1 MGTGALKE
9 VEKKPRAICVL
20 GMHRSGTSTVTRAV
34 NLLGAYLGQN
44 ADLMPPTLDNPEG
57 YWERL
62 DIRQLHDRLLEKLGR
77 TWSTAAPLPDQ
88 WQLAEEVCLYK
99 EELKALV
106 RANFAGHPLWAWK
119 DPRTCILL
127 PLWREVLEELGIEL
141 SCIFVVRNPLDVA
154 NSLKNR
160 DLIPLHQAFGIW
172 FNQNLVAL
180 KDAAGLPTV
189 FMAYDQF
196 LESWERELRRCAV
209 ALALEWPADDQ
220 PLKQVMGS
228 FIRPELRHSKSSA
241 ERLQG
246 ASRPVQTLFAAL
258 SEAIAHPTAPEDRL
272 RDTVTGLFRDF
283 YDYASFFQSGL
294 DRSFVAQITNR
305 RRYVAFVLSVCNQLD
320 ATVRCLESLARI
332 GVSDSEI
339 VVVDNA
345 STDGTREFL
354 AGRPS
359 LCVLSN
365 RSNLGQSAGWNQGVQ
380 AAGATWTV
388 ILTPEVILAPGFR
401 EGLIHF
407 AEEGGCDLVSPA
419 IGEGELDY
427 ELSAFTKEFVKTM
440 GRACRYGMA
449 WSCLFMVHRRVFVRV
464 GLFDTGLQP
473 AGAEAEDFFRRAC
486 AVGFRMAVTG
496 RAYVHYHGAIPPS
509 RLLGRVQQPN
519 GDHRESQK
527 TRRLAWCSEALRD
540 KARAALWRFNERWR
554 FGMTLRMKRSR
565 GRWRFA

>member
-1 MGTGALKE
+1 MKAL
-9 VEKKPRAICVL
+9 EKKPRAICIL

-34 NLLGAYLGQN
+34 NLLGAYLGQD
-44 ADLMPPTLDNPEG
+44 ADLMPPTPANPEG

-62 DIRQLHDRLLEKLGR
+62 DIWRLHERLLEKLGR

-88 WQLAEEVCLYK
+88 WHLAEEVFPYK
-99 EELKALV
+99 DELKALV
-106 RANFAGHPLWAWK
+106 RANFTDHPLWAWK

-127 PLWREVLEELGIEL
+127 PLWRAVLEELGIEL

-154 NSLKNR
+154 NSLENR
-160 DLIPLHQAFGIW
+160 DRIPLHQAFGIW

-189 FMAYDQF
+189 FLAYDQF
-196 LESWERELRRCAV
+196 LESWERELRRCAL

-220 PLKQVMGS
+220 PLKQVMRS

-241 ERLQG
+241 EKLQG
-246 ASRPVQTLFAAL
+246 AARPIQTLFAAL

-272 RDTVTGLFRDF
+272 RDTVTGLFKEF

-294 DRSFVAQITNR
+294 DRSFVARITPR
-305 RRYVAFVLSVCNQLD
+305 ARTVAFVLSVCNQLD

-332 GVSDSEI
+332 GISNSEI

-354 AGRPS
+354 AGRPG
-359 LCVLSN
+359 LCVLFN
-365 RSNLGQSAGWNQGVQ
+365 RSNLGRSAAWNQGVQ
-380 AAGATWTV
+380 AADATWTV
-388 ILTPEVILAPGFR
+388 LLSPEVVLAPGFR

-407 AEEGGCDLVSPA
+407 AEEEGCDLVSPA

-427 ELSAFTKEFVKTM
+427 ELSAFAEKFVKTM
-440 GRACRYGMA
+440 GSARRDEMA
-449 WSCLFMVHRRVFVRV
+449 WSCLFMVHHRVFDRV
-464 GLFDTGLQP
+464 GLFDFGAQP
-473 AGAEAEDFFRRAC
+473 AGREAEDFFRRAC
-486 AVGFRMAVTG
+486 AVRFRMAVTG
-496 RAYVHYHGAIPPS
+496 RAFVHHCGAMPPS
-509 RLLGRVQQPN
+509 RLPGRVKPSN
-519 GDHRESQK
+519 SAPRESRK
-527 TRRLAWCSEALRD
+527 TRRLTWCSEALRG
-540 KARAALWRFNERWR
+540 KAKAVLWRFKERWR
-554 FGMTLRMKRSR
+554 FGMTLRMKRTR

>member
-1 MGTGALKE
+1 MKE
-9 VEKKPRAICVL
+9 VERKPRAICIL
-20 GMHRSGTSTVTRAV
+20 GVHRSGTSTVTRAV

-62 DIRQLHDRLLEKLGR
+62 DIHRFHERLLKKLGR

-88 WQLAEEVCLYK
+88 WQLAEEIRPYR

-106 RANFAGHPLWAWK
+106 RANFTGHPLWAWK

-127 PLWREVLEELGIEL
+127 PLWRAVLEELGIEL
-141 SCIFVVRNPLDVA
+141 SCVFVVRNPLDVA
-154 NSLKNR
+154 NSLRTR
-160 DLIPLHQAFGIW
+160 DRIPLHQAFGLW
-172 FNQNLVAL
+172 FNQNLAAL
-180 KDAAGLPTV
+180 KDAADLPTV
-189 FMAYDQF
+189 FLAYDQF
-196 LESWERELRRCAV
+196 LESWETELRRCAV

-228 FIRPELRHSKSSA
+228 FIRPELRHNKSSP

-246 ASRPVQTLFAAL
+246 ASRPIQTLYAVL
-258 SEAIAHPTAPEDRL
+258 SEAIEHPTAPEDRL
-272 RDTVTGLFRDF
+272 RDTVTKLFGDF

-294 DRSFVAQITNR
+294 DQRFVAQVTHPSR
-305 RRYVAFVLSVCNQLD
+305 QVAFVLSVCNQLD
-320 ATVRCLESLARI
+320 TTVRCLESLARI

-359 LCVLSN
+359 LGVLSN
-365 RSNLGQSAGWNQGVQ
+365 RANLGRSAGWNQGVQ

-401 EGLIHF
+401 EGLINF
-407 AEEGGCDLVSPA
+407 AEKERCDLVSPA

-427 ELSAFTKEFVKTM
+427 ELSSFAEMFVKTM

-449 WSCLFMVHRRVFVRV
+449 WSCSFMVHRRVFDRV
-464 GLFDTGLQP
+464 GLFDPEIQP
-473 AGAEAEDFFRRAC
+473 AGAKAEDFFRRAR
-486 AVGFRMAVTG
+486 AAGFRLAVTG
-496 RAYVHYHGAIPPS
+496 RAYLHHCDAMPPS
-509 RLLGRVQQPN
+509 RLMGRMEQPN
-519 GDHRESQK
+519 CDHRESRK
-527 TRRLAWCSEALRD
+527 AHRLTWLPRRLKDLRG
-540 KARAALWRFNERWR
+540 KVQAALWRFNERR
-554 FGMTLRMKRSR
+554 HFGMTLRMKHSQ
-565 GRWRFA
+565 GRWHFA